1 MVPNENRSVG
11 RPGVPAEV
19 WNQAVD
25 MHLEGKSPKE
35 ICAATGL
42 SQTKVY
48 EVRRYPIKR
57 EAPCSDK
64 RGG

>member
-1 MVPNENRSVG
+1 M
-11 RPGVPAEV
+11 PAEV